1 MTDPDPIEP
10 PAQGSDET
18 SADIPADIPAEI
30 PAEVPPLPEDPA
42 LAAAVLEIEAHVA
55 QEGWD
60 QPARLYALV
69 DTAELVAQEPA
80 LAAAMAID
88 GPGDDGS
95 FTPIEQEG
103 LPPGQALEE
112 ALPSIVWP
120 DAVAGCAAVIERLVL
135 PPGADDDLPEDP
147 AAAELYAREHPHR
160 QEVRMV
166 AGVTRA
172 GASYCALRLR
182 AHDDE
187 QSVVNGTELVP
198 GLLELLH
205 ATLHDPHDPRHSST
219 EQGPA

>member
-1 MTDPDPIEP
+1 MTTDDPAAT
-10 PAQGSDET
+10 PA
-18 SADIPADIPAEI
+18 
-30 PAEVPPLPEDPA
+30 LPEDPA
-42 LAAAVLEIEAHVA
+42 LATAVLEIEAHVA
-55 QEGWD
+55 ADGWD

-95 FTPIEQEG
+95 FTPIEQDG

-112 ALPSIVWP
+112 ALHSIAWP
-120 DAVAGCAAVIERLVL
+120 DSVAGCAAVIERLVL
-135 PPGADDDLPEDP
+135 PPGVDDDIPDDP
-147 AAAELYAREHPHR
+147 AAAELFAREHPDR

-187 QSVVNGTELVP
+187 LSVVNGTELVP

-205 ATLHDPHDPRHSST
+205 ATLHVTPT
-219 EQGPA
+219 ENT

>member
-1 MTDPDPIEP
+1 MTTDHPHQPDQSDV
-10 PAQGSDET
+10 PAAPD
-18 SADIPADIPAEI
+18 
-30 PAEVPPLPEDPA
+30 LPEDPA
-42 LAAAVLEIEAHVA
+42 LATAVLEVVAHVA
-55 QEGWD
+55 RDGWD

-69 DTAELVAQEPA
+69 DTATLVAQEPA
-80 LAAAMAID
+80 LAAAMSID

-95 FTPIEQEG
+95 FTSIEQDG
-103 LPPGQALEE
+103 LPPGQALEQ
-112 ALPSIVWP
+112 ALESMAWP
-120 DAVAGCAAVIERLVL
+120 DSVAGCVAVIERLVL
-135 PPGADDDLPEDP
+135 PPDADDDLPEDP
-147 AAAELYAREHPHR
+147 TSAELFAREHPDR

-205 ATLHDPHDPRHSST
+205 ATLHDPMDDT
-219 EQGPA
+219 EQGSR

>member
-1 MTDPDPIEP
+1 MTMPDDLTPDDLTPGDPSPDPAAP
-10 PAQGSDET
+10 DA
-18 SADIPADIPAEI
+18 
-30 PAEVPPLPEDPA
+30 LPEDPA

-55 QEGWD
+55 QDGWD

-69 DTAELVAQEPA
+69 DTATLVAQEPA
-80 LAAAMAID
+80 LAAAMSID

-103 LPPGQALEE
+103 LPPGQALEV
-112 ALPSIVWP
+112 ALPTIAWP
-120 DAVAGCAAVIERLVL
+120 ESVAGCAAVIERLVL
-135 PPGADDDLPEDP
+135 PPGTDEEIPDDPT
-147 AAAELYAREHPHR
+147 AAEVFAREHPDR

-205 ATLHDPHDPRHSST
+205 ATLHDTPPDTALDTPSHPHENP
-219 EQGPA
+219 

>member
-1 MTDPDPIEP
+1 MTTP
-10 PAQGSDET
+10 SDET
-18 SADIPADIPAEI
+18 PAET
-30 PAEVPPLPEDPA
+30 AVPDALIEALPEDPA

-55 QEGWD
+55 RDGWD

-80 LAAAMAID
+80 LAAAMSID

-95 FTPIEQEG
+95 STI
-103 LPPGQALEE
+103 A
-112 ALPSIVWP
+112 WP
-120 DAVAGCAAVIERLVL
+120 ESVAGCAAVIERLVL
-135 PPGADDDLPEDP
+135 PPGTDDDIPEDP
-147 AAAELYAREHPHR
+147 AAAELFAREHPDR

-172 GASYCALRLR
+172 GTSYCALRLR

-205 ATLHDPHDPRHSST
+205 ATMHDPSHDSAHD
-219 EQGPA
+219 

>member
-1 MTDPDPIEP
+1 MTSPTDPTPDAVPEP
-10 PAQGSDET
+10 GAPDA
-18 SADIPADIPAEI
+18 
-30 PAEVPPLPEDPA
+30 LPEDPA

-55 QEGWD
+55 QGGWD

-69 DTAELVAQEPA
+69 DTATLVAQEPA

-88 GPGDDGS
+88 GPGDEGS
-95 FTPIEQEG
+95 FTPIEQDA
-103 LPPGQALEE
+103 LPPGQVLEDALHTI
-112 ALPSIVWP
+112 AWP
-120 DAVAGCAAVIERLVL
+120 ESVAGCAAVIERLVL
-135 PPGADDDLPEDP
+135 PPDVDDEIPDDP
-147 AAAELYAREHPHR
+147 TAAELFAREHPDR

-198 GLLELLH
+198 GLLGLLH
-205 ATLHDPHDPRHSST
+205 ATLHDPTHDPTHDLQPHPD
-219 EQGPA
+219 ENP